1 MRRRLAALLLV
12 AVAAGCGGSPSVEDP
27 FAYDASEPLRI
38 QNGARV
44 SANERVIVQGLTYAS
59 GDDRV
64 EAYLVRPRTQRGSM
78 PAVVFLH
85 GAGGD
90 RDEQLAFATELAER
104 GAFALTITA
113 PSRRKAPPPDATPEA
128 ALRWQRDTVVADIVA
143 ARRGFDLLVAEQAD
157 GDRLGLV
164 GWSMGAR
171 LAAIVADVDER
182 VRATVLT
189 SGGALPIAEYVAA
202 APDDLR
208 DDVQDVLPAIDP
220 LSHIGSVRGAVFVQA
235 ARSDAVVPERA
246 LRALAAAAPD
256 GTRVRWYAADHALNE
271 EAERERLEWLADR
284 LAIDS

>member
-12 AVAAGCGGSPSVEDP
+12 AVAAGCGGSPSVDDP
-27 FAYDASEPLRI
+27 FAYDAGQSLGIE
-38 QNGARV
+38 NGARV
-44 SANERVIVQGLTYAS
+44 PANERVVVQGLTYAS

-64 EAYLVRPRTQRGSM
+64 EAYLVRPRAQRGPL

-104 GAFALTITA
+104 GALALTITA
-113 PSRRKAPPPDATPEA
+113 PSRGKSPPPDATPEA
-128 ALRWQRDTVVADIVA
+128 ALRWQRDTVVEDVVA

-182 VRATVLT
+182 VRATVLM
-189 SGGALPIAEYVAA
+189 SGGALPVAEYVAA

-208 DDVQDVLPAIDP
+208 DDVQEVLPAIDP

-256 GTRVRWYAADHALNE
+256 GTRVRWYAADHALNA
-271 EAERERLEWLADR
+271 EAARERLEWLADR
-284 LAIDS
+284 LVLGG

>member
-1 MRRRLAALLLV
+1 MKRRLAALLLV
-12 AVAAGCGGSPSVEDP
+12 TVAASCGGTSAVDDP
-27 FAYDASEPLRI
+27 FAYDASQPLQI
-38 QNGARV
+38 ENGARLP
-44 SANERVIVQGLTYAS
+44 ANERVVVQGLTYTS

-64 EAYLVRPRTQRGSM
+64 EAYLVRPRAQSGSM

-90 RDEQLAFATELAER
+90 RDEQLAFATALAEQ

-113 PSRRKAPPPDATPEA
+113 PSRRKSPPPDATPEA
-128 ALRWQRDTVVADIVA
+128 ALRWQRNTVVADVVA
-143 ARRGFDLLVAEQAD
+143 ARRGFDLLVAERAD

-171 LAAIVADVDER
+171 LATIVADVDER
-182 VRATVLT
+182 VRATVFM

-235 ARSDAVVPERA
+235 GRSDAVVPERA

-256 GTRVRWYAADHALNE
+256 GTRVRWYAADHALNAD
-271 EAERERLEWLADR
+271 AERERLEWLADR
-284 LAIDS
+284 LELAG

>member
-1 MRRRLAALLLV
+1 MRRRLAALLLIT
-12 AVAAGCGGSPSVEDP
+12 VAAGCGGTSSVDDP
-27 FAYDASEPLRI
+27 FAYDVGQPLRI
-38 QNGARV
+38 ENGARV
-44 SANERVIVQGLTYAS
+44 PANDRIVVQGLTYAS

-64 EAYLVRPRTQRGSM
+64 EAYLVRPRAQRGPR

-113 PSRRKAPPPDATPEA
+113 PSRAKSPPPDATPEE
-128 ALRWQRDTVVADIVA
+128 ALRWQRDTVVADVVA
-143 ARRGFDLLVAEQAD
+143 ARRGFDVLVAEEAD

-182 VRATVLT
+182 VRATVLM

-235 ARSDAVVPERA
+235 GRSDAIVPQRA

-256 GTRVRWYAADHALNE
+256 ATRVRWYTADHALNA
-271 EAERERLEWLADR
+271 EAARERLEWLADR
-284 LAIDS
+284 LELAG

>member
-1 MRRRLAALLLV
+1 MARRLAALLLV
-12 AVAAGCGGSPSVEDP
+12 GVAAGCGGTSPVDDP
-27 FAYDASEPLRI
+27 FAYDADQPLRVEMR
-38 QNGARV
+38 ARV
-44 SANERVIVQGLTYAS
+44 PANEHVMVQGMTYAS
-59 GDDRV
+59 GDDRI
-64 EAYLVRPRTQRGSM
+64 EAYLVSPRTQAERL

-104 GAFALTITA
+104 GALALTITA
-113 PSRRKAPPPDATPEA
+113 PSKGKSPPPDATPEV
-128 ALRWQRDTVVADIVA
+128 ALRWQRDTVAEDVVA
-143 ARRGFDLLVAEQAD
+143 ARRGFDLLVAERAD

-182 VRATVLT
+182 VRATVLM
-189 SGGALPIAEYVAA
+189 SGGALPVAEYVAA

-235 ARSDAVVPERA
+235 AHSDAVVPERA
-246 LRALAAAAPD
+246 LRALADAAPD
-256 GTRVRWYAADHALNE
+256 GTRVRWYSADHALNA
-271 EAERERLEWLADR
+271 EAGRERLQWLAAQLR
-284 LAIDS
+284 LGA